1 MDKLENV
8 SAAVDAIID
17 KVGKEIVVGMPLGL
31 GKPNQLI
38 NALYQR
44 ACEDDSIHLKIL
56 TALSLEKPV
65 ASSKL
70 EAAFLDPFLERVFGD
85 CPDLDYILAVRNG
98 TLPKNVE
105 VCEFFFKPGSF
116 LGNKSAQQNYI
127 SSNYTHAA
135 RDVFA
140 QGCNVAAQIVASR
153 EQDGRTMI
161 SLSAN
166 PDTGPELIEMMRE
179 AEAAGER
186 KSCVVALVNNQLPYM
201 YNDAEVEADEFD
213 LIIDDPDC
221 HTTLFGTP
229 KGAVTTPD
237 YMIGLYASSLIPDGG
252 TLQIGIGALGD
263 AIVHATQ
270 FRHEDNSGY
279 QSVLK
284 NIGALERW
292 GELIEKFGGTGIFE
306 KGLYG
311 ATEMFVD
318 GFLHLFKA
326 GILKR
331 QVFDFTEL
339 QILINDGRLDPE
351 NIQADVLDELDKE
364 GVRVLRTNDFEQLQH
379 LGLFTQDCGYDL
391 GHIVAPDGERIMA
404 NLAIPE
410 TRQKLAEKCLG
421 EKLRN
426 GVVLHGGFFLGPN
439 DFYQGLHD
447 LSEEENR
454 LICMT
459 GVDKINQLDCDPNL
473 YKAQRKNARFINT
486 GIMATTTGAVVSD
499 GLEDGRVVS
508 GVGGQYNFVA
518 MAHHLLTGRSILMV
532 RSVREK
538 GGQASSNIVTSYGH
552 VTIPRHL
559 RDIVITEYGIAD
571 LRSQTDSEVAK
582 RMLNVTDSRFQQEI
596 LTRLKA
602 AGKVEANYE
611 IPEAFSNNTPAAL
624 EAALAPAKQDGRF
637 GAFPFGTDFTEQELT
652 LTKALGKLKARAAE
666 GKFKAWWAARQVK
679 EIPAAAQP
687 YLERMQL
694 TNPENAQEQVVQ
706 KLLILELGALGV
718 F

>member
-1 MDKLENV
+1 MQQLNNV
-8 SAAVDAIID
+8 NAAVDAIIA

-44 ACEDDSIHLKIL
+44 ACDDDSISLKIL

-65 ASSKL
+65 GSSKL
-70 EAAFLDPFLERVFGD
+70 EKAFLGPFLERVFGD

-98 TLPKNVE
+98 TLPANVQ

-116 LGNKSAQQNYI
+116 LGNKNAQQNYI

-153 EQDGRTMI
+153 EEAGETLI

-166 PDTGPELIEMMRE
+166 PDTGPELIEMMRA

-186 KSCVVALVNNQLPYM
+186 KSCLVGLVNNQLPYM
-201 YNDAEVEADEFD
+201 YNDAEIPADEFD
-213 LIIDDPDC
+213 ILIDDPSC
-221 HTTLFGTP
+221 HTKLFGTP

-270 FRHEDNSGY
+270 YRHEENAGY
-279 QSVLK
+279 QDVLRG
-284 NIGALERW
+284 IGALDKY
-292 GELIEKFGGTGIFE
+292 GTLIEKFGGTGTFE

-318 GFLHLFKA
+318 GFLHLYKS

-339 QILINDGRLDPE
+339 QVLINDGRLDPN
-351 NIQADVLDELDKE
+351 NIQASVLDELDKA

-379 LGLFTQDCGYDL
+379 LGLFREDCGYDL

-410 TRQKLAEKCLG
+410 SRARLAATCLG

-426 GVVLHGGFFLGPN
+426 GIVLHGGFFLGPN
-439 DFYQGLHD
+439 DFYDD
-447 LSEEENR
+447 LNALPEAENR

-459 GVDKINQLDCDPNL
+459 GVEKINQLDCAPAM

-486 GIMATTTGAVVSD
+486 GIMATTSGAVVSD
-499 GLEDGRVVS
+499 GLDDGRVVS

-518 MAHHLLTGRSILMV
+518 MAHQLLTGRSILMV

-538 GGQASSNIVTSYGH
+538 DGQASSNIVTSYGH

-596 LTRLKA
+596 LGRLKA
-602 AGKVEANYE
+602 AGKIEANYE
-611 IPEAFSNNTPAAL
+611 IPEAFSNNSPAAL
-624 EAALAPAKQDGRF
+624 EAALAPAKTNGRF
-637 GAFPFGTDFTEQELT
+637 GPFPFGTDFTDEELT
-652 LTKALGKLKARAAE
+652 LTKALGKLKARAAD
-666 GKFKAWWAARQVK
+666 GKFKAWWAARGVK

-694 TNPENAQEQVVQ
+694 TDPETTQDKVVQ
-706 KLLILELGALGV
+706 KLLVLELQGLGAI
-718 F
+718 